1 MKLTYLN
8 QEKKLKTFGIVQ
20 VKLFSIEVQ
29 YMNRFYVFGIK
40 RHF

>member
-20 VKLFSIEVQ
+20 VKLYSIEVQ
-29 YMNRFYVFGIK
+29 NIDIFYVFGIK
-40 RHF
+40 RHL